1 MWMRFKLIVTMA
13 LLAGVT
19 ACGGD
24 DEEPAQRGAARTT
37 ARRDSV
43 ERKPVYPEG
52 EAAQIMRA
60 INASEVATSRVARE
74 RSQNDD
80 VLRYAGVMIADHAA
94 MTQLLDSLLPPIS
107 DSINAE
113 SRAIAQHHTAFVDS
127 LWRLE
132 GGFNNTYIQQQIAAH
147 ERALMLLD
155 TAVIPSART
164 PRVKQLLRDLRPAV
178 VAHLQRARQIWTERQ
193 KSGAAAATARA
204 ATPTT
209 PSPQPVAP
217 TPTPV
222 PRTDTVVTD
231 PAPITTTSNM

>member
-1 MWMRFKLIVTMA
+1 
-13 LLAGVT
+13 
-19 ACGGD
+19 
-24 DEEPAQRGAARTT
+24 
-37 ARRDSV
+37 
-43 ERKPVYPEG
+43 
-52 EAAQIMRA
+52 
-60 INASEVATSRVARE
+60 
-74 RSQNDD
+74 
-80 VLRYAGVMIADHAA
+80 
-94 MTQLLDSLLPPIS
+94 
-107 DSINAE
+107 
-113 SRAIAQHHTAFVDS
+113 
-127 LWRLE
+127 
-132 GGFNNTYIQQQIAAH
+132 
-147 ERALMLLD
+147 MLLD